1 MIDLKKLK
9 FIVLAVLAVISLTLF
24 VVPTI
29 FGLDVEVFRG
39 VLETYGVP
47 QLIYV
52 AWIILATVTTLP
64 VSAAM
69 IAGIIYFSFVD
80 AMILTCVG
88 MLIGAI
94 GTFYVSRWLG
104 KDFVKV
110 DYKIKGRT
118 KLHIF
123 NELVHKHSLAYVVL
137 LAFIYA
143 FPSNLAY
150 MIAGVTE
157 VTLFQ
162 LVCIV
167 ALGNL
172 GTAFGVGGIILGVLQ
187 SNISYII
194 AGALLLAAINILP
207 LFRYYK
213 EMKKLVLL
221 VFSRKAY
228 ERFEKL
234 EKAEKKLIKFER
246 KIGKGIKKEIKEVE
260 KDVEK
265 EIE

>member
-24 VVPTI
+24 IVPTI

-69 IAGIIYFSFVD
+69 IAGIIYFLFVD

-187 SNISYII
+187 NNISYII
-194 AGALLLAAINILP
+194 AGVLLIAVINIVP

-234 EKAEKKLIKFER
+234 EKAEKKLIKFEHR
-246 KIGKGIKKEIKEVE
+246 VEKEIEEVE
-260 KDVEK
+260 KDVD
-265 EIE
+265 I